1 MNNQIENRISMY
13 LKVETMLNNHTAD
26 TVSVAM
32 IAAEKTNFSSKLAS
46 LLAKAS
52 IASLDITGNAVEKQ
66 DKRIALTKTTLI
78 VARALLLHSNFTN
91 NKLLNEKFDLPVST
105 LNAMRDSEFYVYALS
120 VKDAATPL
128 VTNLVP
134 YLVTTALMTQF
145 NNELIA
151 FYNVI
156 QKPKDQISEQS
167 IVREEMENIII
178 DIDKILDTKLDIA
191 MSLFEFSNPSLYS
204 LYQNAR
210 SIDSTSAMR
219 VADYTGIVLPGE
231 IKLVSSLPH
240 LLSRGFRI
248 KNTSSVE
255 ILVNLSTSLVFEGQI
270 FPVAANSE
278 SELLM
283 TGTMNINPNATNL
296 LIENTKTLEASY
308 KVYIEE

>member
-13 LKVETMLNNHTAD
+13 LKVETMLNNHTID
-26 TVSVAM
+26 TASVAM
-32 IAAEKTNFSSKLAS
+32 IASEKINFSSKLAT
-46 LLAKAS
+46 LLSKAS
-52 IASLDITGNAVEKQ
+52 VANLDITGNAVDKQ

-78 VARALLLHSNFTN
+78 VSRALLLHSNFTN

-145 NNELIA
+145 NIELVA

-167 IVREEMENIII
+167 IIREEMENIII

-204 LYQNAR
+204 LYLNAR
-210 SIDSTSAMR
+210 SIDQTNSVSQ
-219 VADYTGIVLPGE
+219 ADYSGDVLPGA
-231 IKLVSSLPH
+231 IKTVFSMPYMS
-240 LLSRGFRI
+240 SRGFR
-248 KNTSSVE
+248 V
-255 ILVNLSTSLVFEGQI
+255 VNNSNSSLVFALSNNELIQGNA
-270 FPVAANSE
+270 VAVAPNSE
-278 SELLM
+278 SNVVLSSELNADDSSNKFLIQNN
-283 TGTMNINPNATNL
+283 GTI
-296 LIENTKTLEASY
+296 EASF
-308 KVYIEE
+308 KIFIVE